1 MGLIQIMNKKV
12 AFIINP
18 KAGVKKNIDLSEFI
32 IKHFPKNIP
41 YDIIVWE
48 NKDDFDSIKQRVLNN
63 HFTIAVACGGDG
75 TVNQV
80 ASSVKHTSIALGI
93 LPLGSGN
100 GLARSLGIPMDLKQ
114 ALKAIEK
121 ASVKLIDGG
130 EINGHS
136 FFCTAGIGFDAHIAE
151 KFAAST
157 TRGFWTYFKTTFKE
171 YFNYKPNT
179 YQIEIDGKTHQI
191 QAFLITIANAGQWGN
206 DVYIAPFADMQ
217 DELFHISIL
226 KPFPKYSILGVGIKI
241 LNKNIHQSPRFQSLE
256 GKHIKI
262 SYQGTLPVHFDG
274 EPTTFS
280 NQIEITMQPGSL
292 KVVC

>member
-32 IKHFPKNIP
+32 IRHFPKNIS
-41 YDIIVWE
+41 YDIIIWE

-63 HFTIAVACGGDG
+63 HYTIAVACGGDG

-80 ASSVKHTSIALGI
+80 AASIKQTAVALGI

-114 ALKAIEK
+114 ALKTIEK
-121 ASVKLIDGG
+121 ASIKLIDGG
-130 EINGHS
+130 EINGHA

-151 KFAAST
+151 KFASST

-179 YQIEIDGKTHQI
+179 YQIEIDGKTHQTK
-191 QAFLITIANAGQWGN
+191 AFLITIANAGQWGN

-217 DELFHISIL
+217 DELFHVSIL
-226 KPFPKYSILGVGIKI
+226 TPFPKYSILGVGIKI